1 MGIDYECGFCGKIL
15 TDEEMANN
23 NSVCDK
29 CILHSEFLNN
39 RIPNFNNID
48 LALEIKRTNRRKQ
61 HG

>member
-1 MGIDYECGFCGKIL
+1 MGVDYECSFCGRIL

-23 NSVCDK
+23 NGICDK
-29 CILHSEFLNN
+29 CILHNGFLNN

-48 LALEIKRTNRRKQ
+48 LALEIKRINRRKQ